1 MIHETSQLT
10 VHCAGGAGAKRLVVK
25 LRGCAAPQADTG
37 AYAALYRNFFSGD
50 LDIRPFPPD
59 PSTGLLGGLPSDSC

>member
-1 MIHETSQLT
+1 MIHETLAADSALCRRCRSEAT
-10 VHCAGGAGAKRLVVK
+10 GIEAA
-25 LRGCAAPQADTG
+25 GCAAPQADTG
-37 AYAALYRNFFSGD
+37 AYATLYRNFFSGG